1 MSCDWDI
8 KCVDCDEEHGFEDM
22 NHNEDLMLALVR
34 HADAIATFH
43 EVIGDRDMPYP
54 GIGLTTKYRERQI
67 NTAFFKKHQ
76 GHRLR
81 PVDEYGRLSGDCSA
95 RVACP
100 SCGASHPC
108 KLPDGHEATG
118 EPHR

>member
-8 KCVDCDEEHGFEDM
+8 KCVDCNEEHGFDDM
-22 NHNEDLMLALVR
+22 NHDEDLMHALVR
-34 HADAIATFH
+34 HADAI
-43 EVIGDRDMPYP
+43 V
-54 GIGLTTKYRERQI
+54 GLYALVSDPHVRVELVVGRGRCVDP
-67 NTAFFKKHQ
+67 AFFKRHQ

-81 PVDEYGRLSGDCSA
+81 PVDEYGRLSGDCFE

-100 SCGASHPC
+100 SCGSSHPC
-108 KLPDGHEATG
+108 KLPEGHEATG